1 MADDKKKDDE
11 KVATDENG
19 PDKKADKKAD
29 DKSRQIVEERESK
42 TEHTARIAKKQV
54 RYEAVARTTTLKDAD
69 GKDKASVFS
78 ISYTRL
84 PAGDPAD
91 RPILFSFNGGPG
103 SSSVWL
109 HLGLFGP
116 RIVDLGQGD
125 TPRRPPY
132 RLTDNDVSLLDLCD
146 LVFIDPVSTGYSR
159 PVPGEE
165 AKQFHGVKEDAEW
178 VAEYIRHHLGRT
190 KRWTSPKFL
199 AGESYGTTRAAALS
213 DLLQDRHGIAL
224 NGVMLISAVLNFQ
237 TIIYGRINDI
247 LPYVTYLPT
256 YATTAHYHGKL
267 AKSRGDVHKVATAAE
282 EFALDEYGPA
292 LLRGRR
298 LDGRRRATLV
308 GRLSELTGL
317 STRVIEDNDLRVQ
330 PHRFMKELLRDRG
343 RTVGRL
349 DSRFTGID
357 YDRGGESPEYDP
369 LFPFIMGGYT
379 AAFNQYVRTELDFE
393 SDLNYEI
400 LKSGLDWNYGQ
411 AGKNR
416 YVDVSENLRA
426 AMTKNRDLRV
436 LVASGLYDLG
446 TPHFA
451 AEYTVDHMPLDPSIA
466 DHVTTTRYEAGHMM
480 YIHQPSLLQLRKD
493 LVDFVKQATQ

>member
-1 MADDKKKDDE
+1 MADEKENDESGASDE
-11 KVATDENG
+11 KDTGKKNG
-19 PDKKADKKAD
+19 EDKPA
-29 DKSRQIVEERESK
+29 QVVEERESK
-42 TEHTARIAKKQV
+42 TEHTVRIAKKQV

-78 ISYTRL
+78 IAYTRL
-84 PAGDPAD
+84 PQGDAAD

-116 RIVDLGQGD
+116 RMIDLSQGE
-125 TPRRPPY
+125 TPAKPPY
-132 RLTDNDVSLLDLCD
+132 RLTDNDVSLLDICD

-237 TIIYGRINDI
+237 TIMYGRINDI
-247 LPYVTYLPT
+247 LPYLTYLPT

-267 AKSRGDVHKVATAAE
+267 AKARGDVHKVADAAE
-282 EFALDEYGPA
+282 QFALDEYGPA
-292 LLRGRR
+292 LMRGRR
-298 LDGRRRATLV
+298 LDGRRRAALV
-308 GRLSELTGL
+308 TRLSELTGL
-317 STRVIEDNDLRVQ
+317 TPEVIDANDLRVQ
-330 PHRFMKELLRDRG
+330 PHRFMKELLRDQG

-480 YIHQPSLLQLRKD
+480 YIHRPSLLQLRKD
-493 LVDFVKQATQ
+493 LVDFVRQATT

>member
-1 MADDKKKDDE
+1 MAEDKKKDDKSAGGGGGE
-11 KVATDENG
+11 SGKESG
-19 PDKKADKKAD
+19 SDKPA
-29 DKSRQIVEERESK
+29 QVVEEKEST
-42 TEHTARIAKKQV
+42 TEHSVRIARKQV
-54 RYEAVARTTTLKDAD
+54 RYKAVARTTTLKDAE

-84 PAGDPAD
+84 PEGDAAD

-103 SSSVWL
+103 SSSVWM

-116 RIVDLGQGD
+116 RLIDLGQGD
-125 TPRRPPY
+125 TPTRPPY
-132 RLTDNDVSLLDLCD
+132 RLIDNDASLLDMCD

-165 AKQFHGVKEDAEW
+165 AKQFHGVEEDAEW

-190 KRWTSPKFL
+190 KRWSSPKFL

-213 DLLQDRHGIAL
+213 DLLQDRHGIFL

-237 TIIYGRINDI
+237 TINYQRINDV
-247 LPYVTYLPT
+247 LPYLTYLPS

-267 AKSRGDVHKVATAAE
+267 GKSLGNVHKVADRAE
-282 EFALDEYGPA
+282 EFALEEYGPA
-292 LLRGRR
+292 LLLGRR
-298 LDGRRRATLV
+298 LSGKRRSALV
-308 GRLSELTGL
+308 ARISEFIGL
-317 STRVIEDNDLRVQ
+317 PAALIEANNLRVQ
-330 PHRFMKELLRDRG
+330 PHRFMKELLRSEG

-357 YDRGGESPEYDP
+357 YDRGGEMPEYDP

-393 SDLNYEI
+393 SELNYEI

-411 AGKNR
+411 GGKNR
-416 YVDVSENLRA
+416 YLDVSESLRA

-436 LVASGLYDLG
+436 LLASGLYDLG
-446 TPHFA
+446 TPHFG
-451 AEYTVDHMPLDPSIA
+451 AEYTVDHMPLDDSIA
-466 DHVTTTRYEAGHMM
+466 DHITAKRYESGHMM
-480 YIHQPSLLQLRKD
+480 YIHEPSLVQLRKD
-493 LVDFVKQATQ
+493 LVDFVKLATT

>member
-1 MADDKKKDDE
+1 MADEKKKDEKGAPGEKDE
-11 KVATDENG
+11 SKGT
-19 PDKKADKKAD
+19 ADKSA
-29 DKSRQIVEERESK
+29 QVVEEKESK
-42 TEHTARIAKKQV
+42 TEHTVRIAKKQV
-54 RYEAVARTTTLKDAD
+54 RYQAVARTTTLRDAD

-84 PAGDPAD
+84 PEGDAAD
-91 RPILFSFNGGPG
+91 RPILFAFNGGPG

-109 HLGLFGP
+109 HLGVFGP
-116 RIVDLGQGD
+116 RMIDLGQGD
-125 TPRRPPY
+125 TPRKPPY
-132 RLTDNDVSLLDLCD
+132 RLTDNDASLLDLCD

-165 AKQFHGVKEDAEW
+165 AKQFHGVQEDAEW

-213 DLLQDRHGIAL
+213 DLLQDRHGISL

-237 TIIYGRINDI
+237 TINYQRINDI
-247 LPYVTYLPT
+247 LPYLTYLPT
-256 YATTAHYHGKL
+256 YATTAHYHGKI
-267 AKSRGDVHKVATAAE
+267 AKSAGSVHKVADAAE
-282 EFALDEYGPA
+282 AFALEEYGPA
-292 LLRGRR
+292 LMLGRR
-298 LDGRRRATLV
+298 LDSRRRSALV
-308 GRLSELTGL
+308 ARLAELTGL
-317 STRVIEDNDLRVQ
+317 SPEVIDANNLRVQ

-343 RTVGRL
+343 RSVGRL

-357 YDRGGESPEYDP
+357 YDRGGEMPEYDP

-400 LKSGLDWNYGQ
+400 LKGGLDWNYGQ

-451 AEYTVDHMPLDPSIA
+451 AEYTVDHMPLDPSLA
-466 DHVTTTRYEAGHMM
+466 DHITTTRYEAGHMM
-480 YIHQPSLLQLRKD
+480 YIHEPSLVQLRKD
-493 LVDFVKQATQ
+493 LVDFVKQATA

>member
-1 MADDKKKDDE
+1 MADDKK
-11 KVATDENG
+11 N
-19 PDKKADKKAD
+19 D
-29 DKSRQIVEERESK
+29 DKGASGDNPDGSQSEGAGKPAQVVEEKEST
-42 TEHTARIAKKQV
+42 TEHSVRIARKQV
-54 RYEAVARTTTLKDAD
+54 RYKAVARTTTLKDAD

-84 PAGDPAD
+84 PEGDAAD

-103 SSSVWL
+103 SSSVWM

-116 RIVDLGQGD
+116 RLIDLGQGD
-125 TPRRPPY
+125 IPTRPPY
-132 RLTDNDVSLLDLCD
+132 RLIDNDASLLDMCD

-190 KRWTSPKFL
+190 KRWSSPKFL

-213 DLLQDRHGIAL
+213 DLLQDRHGIFL

-237 TIIYGRINDI
+237 TINYQRINDV
-247 LPYVTYLPT
+247 LPYLTYLPS

-267 AKSRGDVHKVATAAE
+267 AKSSGNVHKVADRAE

-292 LLRGRR
+292 LLQGRR
-298 LDGRRRATLV
+298 LSGKRRSALV
-308 GRLSELTGL
+308 ARVSELIGL
-317 STRVIEDNDLRVQ
+317 PPALIEANNLRIQ
-330 PHRFMKELLRDRG
+330 PHRFMKELLREQG

-349 DSRFTGID
+349 DSRLTGID
-357 YDRGGESPEYDP
+357 YDRGGEMPEYDP

-393 SDLNYEI
+393 SELNYEI
-400 LKSGLDWNYGQ
+400 IKSGLDWNYGQ

-426 AMTKNRDLRV
+426 AMTKNRGLRV
-436 LVASGLYDLG
+436 LLASGLYDLG
-446 TPHFA
+446 TPHFG
-451 AEYTVDHMPLDPSIA
+451 AEYTVDHMPLDDSIA
-466 DHVTTTRYEAGHMM
+466 DHITAKRYEAGHMM
-480 YIHQPSLLQLRKD
+480 YIHEPSLAQLRKD
-493 LVDFVKQATQ
+493 LVDFVKLATA

>member
-1 MADDKKKDDE
+1 MADEKKKSEKGTPGESDDE
-11 KVATDENG
+11 TKSE
-19 PDKKADKKAD
+19 
-29 DKSRQIVEERESK
+29 DKSAQIVEERESK
-42 TEHTARIAKKQV
+42 TEHTVRIAKKQV
-54 RYEAVARTTTLKDAD
+54 RYQAVARTTTLKDAE

-84 PAGDPAD
+84 PEGDAAD

-116 RIVDLGQGD
+116 RMIDLGQGEIP
-125 TPRRPPY
+125 TKPPY
-132 RLTDNDVSLLDLCD
+132 RLSDNDASLLDICD

-190 KRWTSPKFL
+190 KRWSSPKFL

-213 DLLQDRHGIAL
+213 DLLQDRHGIFL

-247 LPYVTYLPT
+247 LPYLTYLPS

-267 AKSRGDVHKVATAAE
+267 AKSLGNVHKVAAAAE

-292 LLRGRR
+292 LMLGRR
-298 LDGRRRATLV
+298 LEGRRRAALV
-308 GRLSELTGL
+308 ARLSELTGL
-317 STRVIEDNDLRVQ
+317 SSRVIEDNDLRVQ
-330 PHRFMKELLRDRG
+330 PHRFMKELLRDQG

-379 AAFNQYVRTELDFE
+379 AAFNQYVRTELEFE
-393 SDLNYEI
+393 SELNYEI

-466 DHVTTTRYEAGHMM
+466 DHVTTTRYESGHMM
-480 YIHQPSLLQLRKD
+480 YIHEPSLTQLRKD
-493 LVDFVKQATQ
+493 LVDFVKTATK

>member
-1 MADDKKKDDE
+1 MPEPEKPESEKKTADDKE
-11 KVATDENG
+11 KTPKPEV
-19 PDKKADKKAD
+19 
-29 DKSRQIVEERESK
+29 VEEKESK
-42 TEHTARIAKKQV
+42 TEHAVRIAKKQV
-54 RYEAVARTTTLKDAD
+54 RYQAVARTTTLKDAD

-84 PAGDPAD
+84 PEGDAAD

-116 RIVDLGQGD
+116 RMIDLGQGE
-125 TPRRPPY
+125 TPAKPPY
-132 RLTDNDVSLLDLCD
+132 RLTDNDASLLDICD

-213 DLLQDRHGIAL
+213 DLLQDRHGIFL

-237 TIIYGRINDI
+237 TINYQRINDI
-247 LPYVTYLPT
+247 LPYLTYLPS
-256 YATTAHYHGKL
+256 YATTARYHGKL
-267 AKSRGDVHKVATAAE
+267 AKSLGNVHKVATIAE

-292 LLRGRR
+292 LMLGRR
-298 LDGRRRATLV
+298 LDGRRRGALV
-308 GRLSELTGL
+308 TRLSELTGL
-317 STRVIEDNDLRVQ
+317 KPEVIDANNLRVQ
-330 PHRFMKELLRDRG
+330 PHRFMKELLRDEG

-393 SDLNYEI
+393 SDINYEI
-400 LKSGLDWNYGQ
+400 LKGGLDWNYGQ

-451 AEYTVDHMPLDPSIA
+451 AEYTMDHMPLDPSLS

-480 YIHQPSLLQLRKD
+480 YIHEPSLVQLRKD
-493 LVDFVKQATQ
+493 LVDFVKESTK

>member
-1 MADDKKKDDE
+1 MADDRQKDDKDAPE
-11 KVATDENG
+11 KKGDSKSG
-19 PDKKADKKAD
+19 D
-29 DKSRQIVEERESK
+29 DKPTEVVAEKESK
-42 TEHTARIAKKQV
+42 TEHSVRIAKKQV
-54 RYEAVARTTTLKDAD
+54 RYQAVARTTTLKDAD

-84 PAGDPAD
+84 PEGDAAD

-116 RIVDLGQGD
+116 RMVDLGQGEI
-125 TPRRPPY
+125 PAKPPY
-132 RLTDNDVSLLDLCD
+132 RLSDNDASLLDICD

-213 DLLQDRHGIAL
+213 DLLQDRHGIFL

-237 TIIYGRINDI
+237 TINYQRINDI
-247 LPYVTYLPT
+247 LPYLTYLPT
-256 YATTAHYHGKL
+256 YATTARYHGKL
-267 AKSRGDVHKVATAAE
+267 AKSLGNVHKVATIAE

-292 LLRGRR
+292 LMLGRR
-298 LDGRRRATLV
+298 LDGRRRSALIT
-308 GRLSELTGL
+308 RLSELTGL
-317 STRVIEDNDLRVQ
+317 KPDVIDANNLRVQ
-330 PHRFMKELLRDRG
+330 PHRFMKELLRDQG

-357 YDRGGESPEYDP
+357 YDRGGEMPEYDP

-393 SDLNYEI
+393 SELNYEI
-400 LKSGLDWNYGQ
+400 LKGGLDWNYGQ
-411 AGKNR
+411 EGKNR

-451 AEYTVDHMPLDPSIA
+451 AEYTMDHLPLDASIA

-480 YIHQPSLLQLRKD
+480 YIHEPSLVQLRKD
-493 LVDFVKQATQ
+493 LVDFVRISTK

>member
-1 MADDKKKDDE
+1 MADEKKKDEKGTPGDKGESKASDE
-11 KVATDENG
+11 KPAQV
-19 PDKKADKKAD
+19 
-29 DKSRQIVEERESK
+29 VEEKESK
-42 TEHTARIAKKQV
+42 TEHTVRIAKKQV
-54 RYEAVARTTTLKDAD
+54 RYEAVARTTTLKDAE

-84 PAGDPAD
+84 PHGDAAD

-116 RIVDLGQGD
+116 RMIDLGPGEIP
-125 TPRRPPY
+125 TKPPY
-132 RLTDNDVSLLDLCD
+132 RLTDNDASLLDICD

-159 PVPGEE
+159 PAPGEE

-190 KRWTSPKFL
+190 KRWSSPKFL

-213 DLLQDRHGIAL
+213 DLLQDRHGIFL

-237 TIIYGRINDI
+237 TINYGRINDI
-247 LPYVTYLPT
+247 LPYLTYLPS

-267 AKSRGDVHKVATAAE
+267 GKSLGNVHKVANTAE

-292 LLRGRR
+292 LMLGRR
-298 LDGRRRATLV
+298 LDGKRRAAIVT
-308 GRLSELTGL
+308 RLSELTGL

-330 PHRFMKELLRDRG
+330 PHRFMKELLREQG

-393 SDLNYEI
+393 SELNYEV
-400 LKSGLDWNYGQ
+400 LKGGLDWNYGQ

-480 YIHQPSLLQLRKD
+480 YIHEPSLVQLRKD
-493 LVDFVKQATQ
+493 LVDFVKVSTK

>member
-1 MADDKKKDDE
+1 MADDKKKDD
-11 KVATDENG
+11 KGA
-19 PDKKADKKAD
+19 PDKAGDQGGDNKTGDSGKGA
-29 DKSRQIVEERESK
+29 QVVEEKEST
-42 TEHTARIAKKQV
+42 TEHSVRIAKKQV
-54 RYEAVARTTTLKDAD
+54 RYKAVARTTTLRDAD
-69 GKDKASVFS
+69 GKEKASVFS

-84 PAGDPAD
+84 PEGDAAD

-103 SSSVWL
+103 SSAVWL

-116 RIVDLGQGD
+116 RMIDLGQGD
-125 TPRRPPY
+125 TPARPPY
-132 RLTDNDVSLLDLCD
+132 RLSDNDASLLDICD

-159 PVPGEE
+159 PAPGEE

-213 DLLQDRHGIAL
+213 DLLQDRHGIFL

-267 AKSRGDVHKVATAAE
+267 PKSAGNVHKVAAAAE

-298 LDGRRRATLV
+298 LDSRRRTAITS
-308 GRLSELTGL
+308 RLAELTGL
-317 STRVIEDNDLRVQ
+317 STEVIDANDLRVQ

-379 AAFNQYVRTELDFE
+379 AAFNQYVRTELEFE
-393 SDLNYEI
+393 SDLNYEV
-400 LKSGLDWNYGQ
+400 LKGGLDWNYGQ

-480 YIHQPSLLQLRKD
+480 YIHAPSLVQLRKD
-493 LVDFVKQATQ
+493 LVDFVKQSI